1 MAPPYREEKAS
12 FWENLANFAMVDSPP
27 WLCIGDMNE
36 ILGNDEKEGG
46 IPWPWGR
53 TRYLRSF
60 MDTNGLLELR
70 STSQFYTWE
79 NQHDPV
85 SLIRMKLDRGLIND
99 QWLFL
104 WPDLCVHVEPRV
116 GSDHSPLVLYFAP
129 KIQRRA
135 GGFKFEAYWAD
146 EHDCGTIIQRGWKND
161 IVGDSFAA
169 LSANLGVC
177 REELQKWSKEKF
189 PNNLSRIN
197 LLMKSLS
204 NLQSGPLEENYRHQ
218 ESAIWDEMS
227 VLWSREE
234 TYWKQRSRLNWLSA
248 GDANTKFFHTTT
260 LQRRQRNKI
269 ETLLKSEGN
278 CISGDQAIREEFGI
292 FFGNLFKSGGP
303 RNWGG
308 ILNCVHASITEAQ
321 NKRLTDPFSM
331 EEVRTAVKQ
340 LGSLKAPGPDGFPG
354 LFYDRFWEIIQNFVN
369 NLVTDFFL
377 GNSRLELLNHTH
389 IVLIPKIPKPTSVN
403 HFRPIS
409 LCNNSYKILSK
420 LLANRLK
427 TLLPMLIS
435 QHQNAFVPG
444 RQIQDNILLA
454 HEAFHYLRLKSSKK
468 SFELGLKLDMNKAYD
483 RVEWDFLEATLC
495 KFSFDNRWVE
505 LVMLCVKTITFSLVL
520 NGSPG
525 SPFSPSRGLRQ
536 GDPLSPYLFLLVS
549 EVLSLNIINS
559 TDTGML
565 RGIKLSR
572 GGPELSHLF
581 FADDSLFFL
590 QATPPNCS
598 ALKSIIECY
607 CSASGQEVNF
617 NKSSLYFSPNTDTG
631 TRNQFGLILGGRS
644 KVEALA
650 YVRDRINSKIAGWKL
665 KLLSQAVREVLIKSV
680 AAAIPAHPMSC
691 FLLPATICNSINTD
705 LARFCGG
712 GMGFLD
718 LQAFNRSL
726 LAKQCWRIMRNPNAL
741 WARILKA
748 RYFPE
753 CSFLDAKKGGRAS
766 WALSSLLVG
775 RDIIEKGAYWQIGNG
790 RSVSVW
796 KDRWLMG
803 YGSGKISPLPSSNR
817 FTPLLVADL
826 IDVGNRSWNISH
838 IEPFI
843 PPSEAML
850 IRSTPIG
857 SLATRDPLV
866 WPAVKNGDYTVKSG
880 YYHAINVS
888 PPDPCDRASSSHAVN
903 SDVWKVIWRAHIT
916 PKIRNFMWRALTNSI
931 PTCANLFG
939 RKLAR
944 SPTCRLCGLF
954 PETVEHL
961 LLLCSWTRAVWFGCP
976 FGYAPNLA
984 SITTLDSWLSSFL
997 RSSFADGDQRDW
1009 GISLFMFCSWEIWKA
1024 RCKAIFND
1032 IRPSP
1037 PLAKTGVGGIGAVI
1051 RDHNGSFIGAASQPC
1066 NCSSAAE
1073 CEASAAIMGLSFASS
1088 LHVQNVVVE
1097 TDYSELVSCVKKG
1110 SASGNWRFYLFLAEF
1125 RSLEASFIQ
1134 CD

>member
-1 MAPPYREEKAS
+1 MVRTVDEEAPAPGGSSIIDGKAESYR
-12 FWENLANFAMVDSPP
+12 P
-27 WLCIGDMNE
+27 
-36 ILGNDEKEGG
+36 
-46 IPWPWGR
+46 
-53 TRYLRSF
+53 
-60 MDTNGLLELR
+60 
-70 STSQFYTWE
+70 
-79 NQHDPV
+79 
-85 SLIRMKLDRGLIND
+85 
-99 QWLFL
+99 
-104 WPDLCVHVEPRV
+104 
-116 GSDHSPLVLYFAP
+116 
-129 KIQRRA
+129 
-135 GGFKFEAYWAD
+135 
-146 EHDCGTIIQRGWKND
+146 
-161 IVGDSFAA
+161 
-169 LSANLGVC
+169 
-177 REELQKWSKEKF
+177 
-189 PNNLSRIN
+189 
-197 LLMKSLS
+197 
-204 NLQSGPLEENYRHQ
+204 
-218 ESAIWDEMS
+218 
-227 VLWSREE
+227 EE
-234 TYWKQRSRLNWLSA
+234 TIAHPQRMELPRDDNEL
-248 GDANTKFFHTTT
+248 
-260 LQRRQRNKI
+260 
-269 ETLLKSEGN
+269 
-278 CISGDQAIREEFGI
+278 
-292 FFGNLFKSGGP
+292 GGGHESTVDLDP
-303 RNWGG
+303 LDEIVQN
-308 ILNCVHASITEAQ
+308 SI
-321 NKRLTDPFSM
+321 
-331 EEVRTAVKQ
+331 
-340 LGSLKAPGPDGFPG
+340 
-354 LFYDRFWEIIQNFVN
+354 N
-369 NLVTDFFL
+369 NLVTDFFS

-435 QHQNAFVPG
+435 QHQNAFIPG

-483 RVEWDFLEATLC
+483 RIEWDFLEATLC
-495 KFSFDNRWVE
+495 KFGFDNRWVE

-607 CSASGQEVNF
+607 CSASGQEV
-617 NKSSLYFSPNTDTG
+617 
-631 TRNQFGLILGGRS
+631 
-644 KVEALA
+644 EALT

-665 KLLSQAVREVLIKSV
+665 KLLSQAGREVLIKSV
-680 AAAIPAHPMSC
+680 AAAIPAYPMSC
-691 FLLPATICNSINTD
+691 FLLLATICNSINAD
-705 LARFCGG
+705 LARFWWGHDGNQGKIHWHSWKKLCRPKAEG
-712 GMGFLD
+712 GMGFRD
-718 LQAFNRSL
+718 LQAFNWSL
-726 LAKQCWRIMRNPNAL
+726 LAKQCWRILRNPTTL

-766 WALSSLLVG
+766 WAWSSLLVG
-775 RDIIEKGAYWQIGNG
+775 RDIIEKGARWQIGNG
-790 RSVSVW
+790 HLVSVW

-803 YGSGKISPLPSSNR
+803 YGSEKISPLPSCNR

-843 PPSEAML
+843 HPSEAML

-857 SLATRDPLV
+857 SLATRDRLV

-976 FGYAPNLA
+976 FGYTPDLA
-984 SITTLDSWLSSFL
+984 SITTLDSWLSGFL

-1088 LHVQNVVVE
+1088 FHVQNVVVE
-1097 TDYSELVSCVKKG
+1097 TDCSELVSCVKKG
-1110 SASGNWRFYLFLAEF
+1110 SASGNWRFYPFLAEF
-1125 RSLEASFIQ
+1125 RRWKRPSSNVTRIGFFVKLTELLMLPPS
-1134 CD
+1134 